1 MRYKRGMYGG
11 AFDPLHIGHLNCMV
25 RAAAQCEELFIVLSY
40 SRKRDRIPME
50 YRYRWICNSLKHMD
64 HVRIITLEDNEASK
78 DDYDSQDAWER
89 GRDYVLSRI
98 GHKPDVVFCGSDYR
112 GSRRYEELYHCP
124 AVYFDREEIPVSST
138 EIFEDPFRYWEFIPA
153 VTRPYFV
160 KKVLLIGGESTGKS
174 TLAQNLALVYNTN
187 FLQEV
192 GREVCDYAGG
202 IEEMMVEEDFH
213 QILLQ
218 HKLQE
223 MEAVRSSNKLLF
235 VDTDALITKF
245 FSHFLFTDPGILK
258 RNDDLANAIAA
269 INHFDLILFLE
280 PTVAFVQDG
289 TRNERLLEDRT
300 GYSQQIK
307 KLFDEL
313 GFKYYCID
321 GDYEQRFLAAR
332 ELIRKVLGLPADP
345 AFSGS

>member
-11 AFDPLHIGHLNCMV
+11 AFDPLHTGHLNCMV
-25 RAAAQCEELFIVLSY
+25 QAASQCEELYIVLSY

-50 YRYRWICNSLKHMD
+50 YRYRWIYNSLKHMD
-64 HVRIITLEDNEASK
+64 NVRIITLEDNEISK
-78 DDYDSQDAWER
+78 DAYDTLDAWER
-89 GRDYVLSRI
+89 GRDYVVSRI
-98 GHKPDVVFCGSDYR
+98 GHAPDVVFCGSDYR

-153 VTRPYFV
+153 VARSYFV

-174 TLAQNLALVYNTN
+174 TLVRNLALVYNTN

-213 QILLQ
+213 HILLK

-223 MEAVRSSNKLLF
+223 MESVRNSNKLLF

-245 FSHFLFTDPGILK
+245 FSHFLFADPGILR

-307 KLFDEL
+307 KIFDEFGL
-313 GFKYYCID
+313 KYYCID
-321 GDYEQRFLAAR
+321 GDYEQRFLSAR
-332 ELIRKVLGLPADP
+332 EIIRKELKI
-345 AFSGS
+345 

>member
-11 AFDPLHIGHLNCMV
+11 AFDPLHIGHLNCMI
-25 RAAAQCEELFIVLSY
+25 RAAAQCEELYIVLSY

-98 GHKPDVVFCGSDYR
+98 GHEVNVVFCGSDYR

-124 AVYFDREEIPVSST
+124 AVYFDRAEIPVSST

-153 VTRPYFV
+153 VARPYFV

-174 TLAQNLALVYNTN
+174 TLARNLALVYNTN

-235 VDTDALITKF
+235 VDTDALIRGLRALKF
-245 FSHFLFTDPGILK
+245 HAVALDVYEGEDANVYTDHSDDIMQHSIVARLLSFPNVMLTSHQAFFTREALQS
-258 RNDDLANAIAA
+258 IAA
-269 INHFDLILFLE
+269 VTMEN
-280 PTVAFVQDG
+280 A
-289 TRNERLLEDRT
+289 RNFNE
-300 GYSQQIK
+300 
-307 KLFDEL
+307 
-313 GFKYYCID
+313 
-321 GDYEQRFLAAR
+321 
-332 ELIRKVLGLPADP
+332 GLPYGNAEVK
-345 AFSGS
+345 

>member
-11 AFDPLHIGHLNCMV
+11 AFDPLHIGHLNCMI
-25 RAAAQCEELFIVLSY
+25 RAAAQCEELYIVLSY

-78 DDYDSQDAWER
+78 DDYDSQDAWEQ

-98 GHKPDVVFCGSDYR
+98 GHEPDVVFCGSDYR

-124 AVYFDREEIPVSST
+124 AVYFDRAEIPVSST

-153 VTRPYFV
+153 VARPYFV

-174 TLAQNLALVYNTN
+174 TLARNLALVYNTN

-313 GFKYYCID
+313 GFRYYCID
-321 GDYEQRFLAAR
+321 GDYEQRFLSAR
-332 ELIRKVLGLPADP
+332 ELIRKVLGLPAEP